1 MPSPTAKRSGS
12 NRSSKKSRKRRAK
25 SNNVYQLLET
35 RRLLAGDVSL
45 ASSISDLLTPSTSE
59 GDSVFAAASGANVRN
74 SVVSADGRFVVF
86 QSLSDDLVVNDNN
99 GRSDIFRYDRVL
111 DVVDLVSVGVTGVAG
126 DSSSI
131 NPVISA
137 DGSVVAFLSQAS
149 DLVES
154 GTSGNEVF
162 VRNFTTGTTELVSV
176 ELDGLDNSGNATG
189 SPIISAD
196 GNVIAFLSS
205 NDDLAENDN
214 GVFGN
219 LNDLFARN
227 LTTGVTSLVNVNFDG
242 QVDGT
247 GGSGGGNVTLSAINS
262 DGSVI
267 AFLSSG
273 TDLVETTVSSASSVF
288 VRNVVTETTTLA
300 SVNSVT
306 GEANS
311 QSASDPSISADG
323 NIVVFESSSTNL
335 SSLDNDTQF
344 DIFAFDISTGTT
356 TLVSINEAGDDSGDS
371 SSQNPAISADGSTIV
386 FQSSA
391 SDLVPDDAL
400 QNLGSDIFAFR
411 FDDATT
417 ASGTTTLV
425 SPRVPGSNANF
436 GSSVDPVVNDD
447 GTVVAFESTANN
459 LVEDSGPS
467 FRNVFVRDLVLET
480 TSLRSERL
488 ENGNSED
495 VAISGDGSTVAFE
508 SGAPDLV
515 TGDFN
520 GDRDIF
526 VRSTFTDEPTE
537 LASRVAPTNATAT
550 PDRSSQFAPQNQSV
564 SANGRFIVFEST
576 ANNIVPGDD
585 NSTLD
590 VFRYDLL
597 NDVVELVS
605 INRDG
610 SGTGNNASENPVI
623 SADGSIVAFESSATD
638 LTDDSTSPLRD
649 VFVRN
654 FDTGE
659 TSLVSINFDGNG
671 SGIGGSSSEPVI
683 SADGNVI
690 AFTSSANNLLPGISG
705 SQVYVRNLNET
716 TTTLVS
722 VSATDPTVGANGQI
736 FDVVISDDGSVVAFS
751 SSSTDLSLQDQDSG
765 PDIFARDLT
774 SSTTILVSAG
784 LDGNS
789 GDGSSTLPIISGD
802 GSTIVFSSTATDL
815 TGLVNSPTIDLFA
828 RNIETGTTFLVNEF
842 NDPAGSTSG
851 TFRNPDISFDGSRVV
866 FQSTST
872 NLVPDATGV
881 SDDIFIR
888 DLNAGTTDLVSVDFD
903 GLEVNRS
910 SINPVIS
917 ADGTVVA
924 FASSG
929 QDLLADNT
937 GVGGRNIFVR
947 DLSTGTTELV
957 SVGLDVGGGNAT
969 SDDPMISADG
979 NVVAFRSAAS
989 DLVENDGNALQDI
1002 FVVSFNTPP
1011 VINPQTFTTPEDD
1024 SGVSPFGTVIA
1035 TDAES
1040 AVTFEIT
1047 SGDSSLFQIDSV
1059 TGQLSVVPGTVL
1071 DFETAPVLGVVVTV
1085 ADTFGLTASADIT
1098 IELTNVNE
1106 APEIPGSLANQI
1118 FDEDTTLTISSADL
1132 TALFGLPGAVDVD
1145 ADNPNG
1151 VLATTLEVTDSG
1163 ANVLFTQSIDLTNIA
1178 DISFTPPQDFFGN
1191 LTGTFTVTDPGG
1203 LGDTSTF
1210 AITVNPVN
1218 DAPVI
1223 PGVLGDQ
1230 STDEDVTLTISAAD
1244 LTALLG
1250 SSLDV
1255 DNLNS
1260 ELTTELEITDAS
1272 GTVLFTQAIDLT
1284 NISDISFTPPQDFF
1298 GNLTGTFTASDPDGL
1313 SDTSTFNITVNP
1325 VNDAPV
1331 IPGVLGDQSTD
1342 CLLYTSPSPRD
1353 GLLSRMPSSA

>member
-1 MPSPTAKRSGS
+1 M
-12 NRSSKKSRKRRAK
+12 
-25 SNNVYQLLET
+25 
-35 RRLLAGDVSL
+35 
-45 ASSISDLLTPSTSE
+45 
-59 GDSVFAAASGANVRN
+59 
-74 SVVSADGRFVVF
+74 
-86 QSLSDDLVVNDNN
+86 
-99 GRSDIFRYDRVL
+99 
-111 DVVDLVSVGVTGVAG
+111 
-126 DSSSI
+126 
-131 NPVISA
+131 
-137 DGSVVAFLSQAS
+137 
-149 DLVES
+149 
-154 GTSGNEVF
+154 
-162 VRNFTTGTTELVSV
+162 
-176 ELDGLDNSGNATG
+176 
-189 SPIISAD
+189 
-196 GNVIAFLSS
+196 
-205 NDDLAENDN
+205 
-214 GVFGN
+214 
-219 LNDLFARN
+219 
-227 LTTGVTSLVNVNFDG
+227 
-242 QVDGT
+242 
-247 GGSGGGNVTLSAINS
+247 
-262 DGSVI
+262 
-267 AFLSSG
+267 
-273 TDLVETTVSSASSVF
+273 
-288 VRNVVTETTTLA
+288 
-300 SVNSVT
+300 
-306 GEANS
+306 
-311 QSASDPSISADG
+311 
-323 NIVVFESSSTNL
+323 
-335 SSLDNDTQF
+335 
-344 DIFAFDISTGTT
+344 
-356 TLVSINEAGDDSGDS
+356 
-371 SSQNPAISADGSTIV
+371 
-386 FQSSA
+386 
-391 SDLVPDDAL
+391 
-400 QNLGSDIFAFR
+400 
-411 FDDATT
+411 
-417 ASGTTTLV
+417 
-425 SPRVPGSNANF
+425 
-436 GSSVDPVVNDD
+436 
-447 GTVVAFESTANN
+447 
-459 LVEDSGPS
+459 
-467 FRNVFVRDLVLET
+467 
-480 TSLRSERL
+480 
-488 ENGNSED
+488 
-495 VAISGDGSTVAFE
+495 
-508 SGAPDLV
+508 
-515 TGDFN
+515 
-520 GDRDIF
+520 
-526 VRSTFTDEPTE
+526 
-537 LASRVAPTNATAT
+537 
-550 PDRSSQFAPQNQSV
+550 
-564 SANGRFIVFEST
+564 
-576 ANNIVPGDD
+576 
-585 NSTLD
+585 
-590 VFRYDLL
+590 
-597 NDVVELVS
+597 
-605 INRDG
+605 
-610 SGTGNNASENPVI
+610 I

-638 LTDDSTSPLRD
+638 LTDDSTSSFRD

-690 AFTSSANNLLPGISG
+690 AFTSSAINLLPGISG

-716 TTTLVS
+716 TTSLVS

-774 SSTTILVSAG
+774 SSTTILVSVG

-903 GLEVNRS
+903 GLEVNSS

-1191 LTGTFTVTDPGG
+1191 LTGTFAVTDPGG

-1210 AITVNPVN
+1210 AITVNPIN

-1230 STDEDVTLTISAAD
+1230 TTDEDVTLTISAADLTALLGSSLDVDNLNSELATELEITDASGTVLFTQAIDLTNISDISFTPPQVFFGNLTGTFSASDPDGLSDTSAFAITVNPINDAPVISGVLGSQATDEDVTLTISAAD

-1272 GTVLFTQAIDLT
+1272 GTVLFTQAIDLASIT
-1284 NISDISFTPPQDFF
+1284 DISFTPPQDLF

-1313 SDTSTFNITVNP
+1313 SDTSTFAITVNP

-1331 IPGVLGDQSTD
+1331 ITSGDQFSIVENTQFVGLITASD
-1342 CLLYTSPSPRD
+1342 IEQSGADIQLSILTGLDEANFEIVNGNELQFASSPDFEQPQDSDNNNVYALEVQASDGLATTRQTIEVTVEDLDEIAPTADIIDITPDPQNSAVDSVTVEFDEAVSGVDIGDFTLTRD
-1353 GLLSRMPSSA
+1353 GEAVDISGLVVSQISPDQYAIDLSSVTDVDGVYELALNGPGSGITDSAGNALVDEVFEEFAIDRTGPTVESIVINNGAAYRSIINVITVTFSEVVSNVIADSFVLQNTDNSTLFTPEVSTVVVGGQTVATLTFTGKGIIGGSLADGNYRLTVLDTVEDTAGNQLDGDKNSQEEEFFRLYGDFNGDRRVDIFDFLMFRSAFVNSSSNKAVLTEFDFDGDGQVGISDFIELRNRFGTIQ